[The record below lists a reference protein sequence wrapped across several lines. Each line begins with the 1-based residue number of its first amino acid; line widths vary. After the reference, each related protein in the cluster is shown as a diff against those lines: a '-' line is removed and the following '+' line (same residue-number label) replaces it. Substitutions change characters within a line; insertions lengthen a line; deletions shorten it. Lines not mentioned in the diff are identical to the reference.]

1 MDIPK
6 LQFFKTS
13 VICQKHS
20 AVWDFSNIP
29 RPFFSMGL
37 ILDGHGRYIETNSEP
52 TEVSAGDIIVI
63 PDASTYISY
72 WVGEPDIT
80 YLSVHF
86 VFEKGF
92 DRQAGI
98 QKIPNCSYLKDDFEF
113 ICYHFSDNKAA
124 FSVMSKFYYIISRV
138 YPQIKFAPQKNI
150 NSSVKKAVDYI
161 TQHYKEDIS
170 LKQLADIVALS
181 PSRFYAVFKK
191 ETGLTAIEYKNLICL
206 RNAQKLLV
214 ATELTVEEI
223 SERLGFNSSTY
234 FRRIFK
240 RFTGKSPTEYR
251 FIVRTQMLL

>member
-1 MDIPK
+1 
-6 LQFFKTS
+6 
-13 VICQKHS
+13 
-20 AVWDFSNIP
+20 
-29 RPFFSMGL
+29 
-37 ILDGHGRYIETNSEP
+37 
-52 TEVSAGDIIVI
+52 
-63 PDASTYISY
+63 
-72 WVGEPDIT
+72 
-80 YLSVHF
+80 
-86 VFEKGF
+86 
-92 DRQAGI
+92 
-98 QKIPNCSYLKDDFEF
+98 
-113 ICYHFSDNKAA
+113 
-124 FSVMSKFYYIISRV
+124 MSKFYYIISRV